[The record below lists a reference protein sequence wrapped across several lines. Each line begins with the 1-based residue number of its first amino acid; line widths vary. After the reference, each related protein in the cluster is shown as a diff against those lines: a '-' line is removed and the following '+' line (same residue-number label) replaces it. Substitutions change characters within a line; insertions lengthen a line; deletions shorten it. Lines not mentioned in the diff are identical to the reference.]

1 MGAYNHRCRPS
12 PVWPALRL
20 RSAQSLNLI
29 RGVASPRLGDAG
41 IGRREASIDLAED
54 RTDAGSHGRQ
64 NEDGRRTNQ
73 HQEKRILDNVLPLLI
88 TNEILDHNILQLS
101 FLAIESDSTPIS
113 NQTYQKANIFWF
125 ELARSRLCSFTSVHH
140 RLSISSFVSFK
151 LRKFQAS

>member
-1 MGAYNHRCRPS
+1 MLTDLNVA
-12 PVWPALRL
+12 AERL
-20 RSAQSLNLI
+20 VRGLMNFLIYVQRLAETFHKVSAVTTTRNS
-29 RGVASPRLGDAG
+29 LGDAG
-41 IGRREASIDLAED
+41 VGRGQAGVDLAED

-101 FLAIESDSTPIS
+101 LLAIESDSTPIS

-125 ELARSRLCSFTSVHH
+125 ELV
-140 RLSISSFVSFK
+140 V
-151 LRKFQAS
+151 